1 MVKSCKLSEYAV
13 ILFNKQGN
21 RTNHPRRKKNH
32 VRIIC
37 NERCQYE
44 VSGAEGGDEARA
56 SVLPL
61 ERSGS
66 GGPNTEHWRT
76 EQGTPGAQQERRA
89 GERARHPPP
98 PSLAMC
104 GDNFIRVD
112 RLFLVLSPILFL
124 IFNIF
129 YWLSYCR
136 NCFESE
142 EY

>member
-1 MVKSCKLSEYAV
+1 M
-13 ILFNKQGN
+13 
-21 RTNHPRRKKNH
+21 
-32 VRIIC
+32 
-37 NERCQYE
+37 
-44 VSGAEGGDEARA
+44 SGAEGGDEART

-61 ERSGS
+61 ERPVTT

-76 EQGTPGAQQERRA
+76 EQGTPGGQGDQPEVRGRERRA
-89 GERARHPPP
+89 GERPRHQPGV
-98 PSLAMC
+98 AMC

-142 EY
+142 AY

>member
-1 MVKSCKLSEYAV
+1 M
-13 ILFNKQGN
+13 
-21 RTNHPRRKKNH
+21 
-32 VRIIC
+32 RIIC

-44 VSGAEGGDEARA
+44 GAGASDEARPG
-56 SVLPL
+56 VLGL
-61 ERSGS
+61 ERSLEAS

-76 EQGTPGAQQERRA
+76 EHGTHEERR
-89 GERARHPPP
+89 ERRGSERPGRQV
-98 PSLAMC
+98 MC

-136 NCFESE
+136 NCFENE
-142 EY
+142 EYW

>member
-1 MVKSCKLSEYAV
+1 MVKPCELSEYAV

-21 RTNHPRRKKNH
+21 RTNLPRRKKNH

-37 NERCQYE
+37 NERCEYE
-44 VSGAEGGDEARA
+44 VAGAEASDEARA

-61 ERSGS
+61 ERSVS

-76 EQGTPGAQQERRA
+76 EPGTHGGAEERR
-89 GERARHPPP
+89 ERRQARQV
-98 PSLAMC
+98 MC
-104 GDNFIRVD
+104 GDNYIRVD

-136 NCFESE
+136 NCFKGG